1 MKKYWLALVAVAMIF
16 VGCDKGPDAREAFV
30 GTYTYT
36 TDGSL
41 TIYGSEPGQ
50 ESTLPL
56 VTDGT
61 FKIEKKGEKDSVLI
75 LGPIAMVLDSLEA
88 TVKGNQLQV
97 VKNEYS
103 IDAQGVS
110 LTITLDNTKAP
121 LVNDSLK
128 WETGVQCKGTLFMT
142 EITGDGNLILNAKRQ
157 ALEADK

>member
-1 MKKYWLALVAVAMIF
+1 MKKYWVALVAVAMIF
-16 VGCDKGPDAREAFV
+16 VGCNNGPDAREAFV

-41 TIYGSEPGQ
+41 TIYG
-50 ESTLPL
+50 
-56 VTDGT
+56 
-61 FKIEKKGEKDSVLI
+61 I

-103 IDAQGVS
+103 IDAQGAS

-128 WETGVQCKGTLFMT
+128 WETGVQCEGTLFMS
-142 EITGDGNLILNAKRQ
+142 EITGEGTLILNAKRQ
-157 ALEADK
+157 SLEADK

>member
-16 VGCDKGPDAREAFV
+16 VGCNNGPDAREAFV

-41 TIYGSEPGQ
+41 TIYGSEPEQ

-61 FKIEKKGEKDSVLI
+61 FKIVMKGEKDSVLI

-103 IDAQGVS
+103 IDAQGAS

-128 WETGVQCKGTLFMT
+128 WETGVHCEGTLFMT
-142 EITGDGNLILNAKRQ
+142 EITGEGNLILNAKRQ
-157 ALEADK
+157 SLEADK

>member
-56 VTDGT
+56 VTEGT

-97 VKNEYS
+97 

-128 WETGVQCKGTLFMT
+128 WETDVQCKGTLFMS
-142 EITGDGNLILNAKRQ
+142 EITGEGNLILNAKKQ
-157 ALEADK
+157 SLEADK

>member
-97 VKNEYS
+97 
-103 IDAQGVS
+103 S
-110 LTITLDNTKAP
+110 LTMTLDNTKAP

-128 WETGVQCKGTLFMT
+128 WETDVQCKGTLFMS
-142 EITGDGNLILNAKRQ
+142 EITGEGNLILNAKKQ
-157 ALEADK
+157 SLEADK